1 MKGSL
6 SKDFWISAVVAEV
19 FEFTIVVAA
28 GLAFTAGGADP
39 VGCELLVVGVDRA
52 AAEAALSANAAAA
65 LVDLAFFLLDI
76 LLIMYC

>member
-19 FEFTIVVAA
+19 VEFTIVVAA

-39 VGCELLVVGVDRA
+39 VGCELLVVGVDIA
-52 AAEAALSANAAAA
+52 GAEAALLAAAAA
-65 LVDLAFFLLDI
+65 LVLAFFLLDI
-76 LLIMYC
+76 LFMMYC